1 MVRLTARWRALT
13 RSLWPSAVLGQPQS
27 RPVGGA
33 LRHTGFGPHT
43 RDASRL
49 VLEHLVDRYRCFPFS
64 VIVHHRAK
72 MSWQSDQTA
81 GQPKDTGVRSWS
93 KIDSY
98 TLWHAVAKLEADKK
112 GAHNRATG
120 EARAA
125 AAASGTLPLDY
136 MLGIM
141 RDPAADHKRRDA
153 MAMAAAPYLHPRL
166 TAIDAKLNPPAHSGR
181 PRNSCCLAHPASCQ
195 RRSGVRPS
203 RDPTT

>member
-1 MVRLTARWRALT
+1 MC
-13 RSLWPSAVLGQPQS
+13 
-27 RPVGGA
+27 GA
-33 LRHTGFGPHT
+33 GLK
-43 RDASRL
+43 
-49 VLEHLVDRYRCFPFS
+49 V
-64 VIVHHRAK
+64 
-72 MSWQSDQTA
+72 
-81 GQPKDTGVRSWS
+81 
-93 KIDSY
+93 DSY

-141 RDPAADHKRRDA
+141 RDPAGDHKRRDA

-166 TAIDAKLNPPAHSGR
+166 TAIDAKLNPAAHSGR

-203 RDPTT
+203 RDPTK

>member
-98 TLWHAVAKLEADKK
+98 TLWHAVAKLEADK
-112 GAHNRATG
+112 R
-120 EARAA
+120 ARAIVRL
-125 AAASGTLPLDY
+125 GTRTSSW
-136 MLGIM
+136 MM
-141 RDPAADHKRRDA
+141 RSA
-153 MAMAAAPYLHPRL
+153 
-166 TAIDAKLNPPAHSGR
+166 
-181 PRNSCCLAHPASCQ
+181 
-195 RRSGVRPS
+195 RRSISAGCARRRTNQSS
-203 RDPTT
+203 RLPAMCNRRASARAPILRLV

>member
-27 RPVGGA
+27 RPVRGA

-98 TLWHAVAKLEADKK
+98 TLWHAVAKLEADK
-112 GAHNRATG
+112 R
-120 EARAA
+120 ARAIVRLRRL
-125 AAASGTLPLDY
+125 GLQLPQVVLCRSTIC
-136 MLGIM
+136 LGSCAILPPTISAVM
-141 RDPAADHKRRDA
+141 PWLW
-153 MAMAAAPYLHPRL
+153 PPRL
-166 TAIDAKLNPPAHSGR
+166 TCTLDLLLST
-181 PRNSCCLAHPASCQ
+181 
-195 RRSGVRPS
+195 RS
-203 RDPTT
+203 